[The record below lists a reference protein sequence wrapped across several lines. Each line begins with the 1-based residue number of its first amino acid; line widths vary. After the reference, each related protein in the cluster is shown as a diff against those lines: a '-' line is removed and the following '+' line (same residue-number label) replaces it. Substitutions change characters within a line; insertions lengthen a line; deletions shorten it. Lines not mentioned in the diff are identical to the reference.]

1 MANHYTTNK
10 DEWRALADIDYF
22 GMFVKAYIPF
32 NAWMNVTYPAS
43 PMDRAKI
50 NAVKRDTNPFRD
62 KIYALLDASTQEG
75 ANFRNAIG
83 ELHYL
88 LENHHIHNQDRRI
101 TFTDIVLGKNPD
113 NIKEDSYRGI
123 GFRVQYGN
131 GSGTDTHTHSLIKR
145 RDGSAIF
152 TKTQEDYNLSELKA
166 CPDYA
171 LLSDEYKTRLV
182 KCYELV
188 IPNLTKN
195 LLTGFDATDPT
206 KYYNIGQFKFV
217 KEREYIAQGLIEIL
231 YNMRNSLFHGELIP
245 NKEANKIYGAAY
257 KILRELIEAL

>member
-1 MANHYTTNK
+1 MANHFTTNK

-32 NAWMNVTYPAS
+32 NAWMNVTYPQYQK
-43 PMDRAKI
+43 DREKI

-62 KIYALLDASTQEG
+62 KIYSLLDSDAQEG
-75 ANFRNAIG
+75 TDFRNTIG
-83 ELHYL
+83 ELHIL

-101 TFTDIVLGKNPD
+101 TFTDIVVGRNPD
-113 NIKEDSYRGI
+113 NIKEDSYYGI

-131 GSGTDTHTHSLIKR
+131 GGSSDTHTHSLIKR
-145 RDGSAIF
+145 NNGTAIF
-152 TKTQEDYNLSELKA
+152 TKTQDNYNLSELKA
-166 CPDYA
+166 CPDYEA
-171 LLSDEYKTRLV
+171 LPEEYKRRLV
-182 KCYELV
+182 RCYELV
-188 IPNLTKN
+188 IPDLKKN
-195 LLTGFDATDPT
+195 LLTGFDANDPT
-206 KYYNIGQFKFV
+206 KYYEIGKFKFI
-217 KEREYIAQGLIEIL
+217 KDREYIAKGLIEII

>member
-32 NAWMNVTYPAS
+32 NAWMNVTYPTL
-43 PMDRAKI
+43 PLDRAKI
-50 NAVKRDTNPFRD
+50 NAVKKDTNPFRD

-113 NIKEDSYRGI
+113 NIKVDSYRGI
-123 GFRVQYGN
+123 GFRVGYGN
-131 GSGTDTHTHSLIKR
+131 GAGSTGTVCAEGASGTGGGHDLQR
-145 RDGSAIF
+145 
-152 TKTQEDYNLSELKA
+152 E
-166 CPDYA
+166 
-171 LLSDEYKTRLV
+171 
-182 KCYELV
+182 
-188 IPNLTKN
+188 
-195 LLTGFDATDPT
+195 TGMAGF
-206 KYYNIGQFKFV
+206 
-217 KEREYIAQGLIEIL
+217 
-231 YNMRNSLFHGELIP
+231 
-245 NKEANKIYGAAY
+245 
-257 KILRELIEAL
+257 

>member
-32 NAWMNVTYPAS
+32 NAWMNVTYPTL
-43 PMDRAKI
+43 PLDRAKI
-50 NAVKRDTNPFRD
+50 NAVKKDTNPFRD
-62 KIYALLDASTQEG
+62 KIYSFLDADTQEG

-88 LENHHIHNQDRRI
+88 LENHYIHNQDRRI

-131 GSGTDTHTHSLIKR
+131 GSGSTETHSLVKR
-145 RDGSAIF
+145 KNGRAIF
-152 TKTQEDYNLSELKA
+152 TKVQEDYNLSELKA
-166 CPDYA
+166 CPDYTA
-171 LLSDEYKTRLV
+171 LKEEYKKRLV

-188 IPNLTKN
+188 TPDLTQN
-195 LLTGFDATDPT
+195 LLAGFDVNDPSR
-206 KYYNIGQFKFV
+206 YYEIGQFKFI
-217 KEREYIAQGLIEIL
+217 KDRESIAKGLIEIL

-245 NKEANKIYGAAY
+245 NKAVNKIYGAAY